1 MKKAYAIAATI
12 ASWAVRKRAF
22 AAEILLVWTW
32 IEKTTRTYISKRLK
46 TMNELFFHECRAAGL
61 VFKTSDDWFKWLT
74 DNGYDIKKPVAE
86 HEGFKYTIKDFCI
99 NPHVIEYSVEGAD
112 NWGWKVTTAKTQ
124 FGWIWGFSI
133 QNGKTGYDSP
143 VGYPSRYDTLS
154 IFYGSEAEAVQDA
167 LTYIIGYLSEKAV
180 TKNVNLLIW
189 AAKKKRADIVH
200 PQMELFK

>member
-1 MKKAYAIAATI
+1 
-12 ASWAVRKRAF
+12 
-22 AAEILLVWTW
+22 
-32 IEKTTRTYISKRLK
+32 
-46 TMNELFFHECRAAGL
+46 MNELFFHECRAAGL

-74 DNGYDIKKPVAE
+74 DNSYDIKKPVAE

-112 NWGWKVTTAKTQ
+112 NCGWKVTTAKTQ

-133 QNGKTGYDSP
+133 QNGKTGYDSQ
-143 VGYPSRYDTLS
+143 VGYPSRYDTIS

-167 LTYIIGYLSEKAV
+167 LTYIIGYLSEKAG
-180 TKNVNLLIW
+180 TKNINLLIW

>member
-1 MKKAYAIAATI
+1 
-12 ASWAVRKRAF
+12 
-22 AAEILLVWTW
+22 
-32 IEKTTRTYISKRLK
+32 
-46 TMNELFFHECRAAGL
+46 MNELFFHECRAAGL
-61 VFKTSDDWFKWLT
+61 VFKTSNDWFKWLT
-74 DNGYDIKKPVAE
+74 ENSYDIKKPVAE

-133 QNGKTGYDSP
+133 QNGKTGYESQ

-167 LTYIIGYLSEKAV
+167 LTYIIGYLSEKAG
-180 TKNVNLLIW
+180 TKNINLLIW